1 MEKADVS
8 NGTIK
13 NYFLFH
19 INAIYITTQIK
30 KKKKIQIKTKTWEI
44 PPTIHLHL
52 LSLKSIILAH
62 TTSIKNQDIFLLKKK
77 NKIFLVQRLSTATLG
92 CHLKKEGNLSRDLC
106 TSILLWGKH
115 LPINV
120 WELNSRNE
128 HQVYLP
134 LKASK
139 NLFHPLAQSYF
150 RVQ

>member
-19 INAIYITTQIK
+19 INAIYIATQIK
-30 KKKKIQIKTKTWEI
+30 KKKIQTKTKTWEI

-77 NKIFLVQRLSTATLG
+77 KQDIPCPKIIHCYLGLSSEERRQPFLGPLYINTPLRKTSPYKRLRT
-92 CHLKKEGNLSRDLC
+92 
-106 TSILLWGKH
+106 
-115 LPINV
+115 
-120 WELNSRNE
+120 
-128 HQVYLP
+128 
-134 LKASK
+134 
-139 NLFHPLAQSYF
+139 
-150 RVQ
+150 